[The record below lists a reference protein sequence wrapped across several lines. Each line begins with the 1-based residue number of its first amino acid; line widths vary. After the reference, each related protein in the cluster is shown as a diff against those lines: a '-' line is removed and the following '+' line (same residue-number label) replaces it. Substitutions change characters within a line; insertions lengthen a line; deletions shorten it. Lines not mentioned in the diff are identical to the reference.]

1 MLISETIKFK
11 NASDDIYQA
20 VGSSLKGYLKNIT
33 TNQLIEAFGEPNY
46 EGTADG
52 KVSMEWLILTEK
64 EDDDGNIESS
74 FFTLYDWKGSRPDN
88 PNDEWDINVGGKSK
102 QDYFNAIDALDIINK
117 TDFLYA
123 YDGEAKICQDKH
135 NLYLLEMCKQEVAN
149 G

>member
-1 MLISETIKFK
+1 MLVADSIKFI

-52 KVSMEWLILTEK
+52 KVSMEWLILTER

-74 FFTLYDWKGSRPDN
+74 FFTLYDWKGSRPN
-88 PNDEWDINVGGKSK
+88 NSNDEWDINVGGKSQ
-102 QDYFNAIDALDIINK
+102 QDYFNALDALDIINK

-123 YDGEAKICQDKH
+123 YEGEAKICQDKH
-135 NLYLLEMCKQEVAN
+135 DLNLLSEVI

>member
-1 MLISETIKFK
+1 MLASESIKFK
-11 NASDDIYQA
+11 NASDEIYQA

-52 KVSMEWLILTEK
+52 KVSMEWLIVTEK
-64 EDDDGNIESS
+64 EDQYGNIESS
-74 FFTLYDWKGSRPDN
+74 FFTLYDWKGSRPN
-88 PNDEWDINVGGKSK
+88 NSNDEWDINVGGKSQ
-102 QDYFNAIDALDIINK
+102 QDYFNALDALDIINK

-123 YDGEAKICQDKH
+123 YEGEAKICQDKH
-135 NLYLLEMCKQEVAN
+135 DLNLLSEVI